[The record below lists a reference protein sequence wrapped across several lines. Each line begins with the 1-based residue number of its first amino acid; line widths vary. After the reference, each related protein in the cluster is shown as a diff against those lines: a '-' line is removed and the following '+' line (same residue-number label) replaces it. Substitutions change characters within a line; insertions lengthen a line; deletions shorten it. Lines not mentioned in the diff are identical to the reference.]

1 MCFVIP
7 VDVHMICPL
16 KVQPL
21 KTVYFAYISILPEL
35 ELNVVKTF
43 EVSGEATHYENLHFD
58 DLGS

>member
-1 MCFVIP
+1 
-7 VDVHMICPL
+7 MICPL

-43 EVSGEATHYENLHFD
+43 EVSGEATHYENLHLD
-58 DLGS
+58 DFGSGKRSP